1 MDLAQFAGL
10 WGGVKKNTKNKTLT
24 YALVEQ
30 KSV

>member
-10 WGGVKKNTKNKTLT
+10 WGGEKKQKNKTLT
-24 YALVEQ
+24 CALVEQ